1 MKDSFTL
8 TELPPTPYTDT
19 AAQSLSNLFIP
30 AQGQTKHYLDLKLM
44 PINLA
49 VFYTL
54 FSSTGAKYIT
64 SSGQE
69 VSTDASCTASKVGVP
84 VPGFPLGFFKNPNVV
99 TYYAVKGE
107 ANFIGLFNPFRDVP
121 IKLTAYAAAKP
132 FGARIGPML
141 FNPMSD
147 GTTLGARDDS
157 AKFRSG
163 GYISGFDISQ
173 LVRPDGTAIA
183 DPTKYEPGS
192 PVPLDM
198 PGVKFW
204 VNSPENKLG
213 GWLGDEKDIVF
224 SIPNLVYDYPSSDLS
239 SSKSSDKVPVIKPGA
254 GSEPNVG
261 LYNAAMF
268 RKFLANMPA
277 IGGAVSVEDV
287 DDAIL
292 NVRAATVYD
301 ANNYL
306 IPTPEIGANAQLQ
319 LDSFGVIASAPD
331 QDATYEMR
339 LYAPLYNATE
349 DTLYKTDGDI
359 SSQIGNYIDNQRMA
373 VVKYIQSMNRVAQSI
388 RNTKPG
394 DSMYVDAANLISDIN
409 FSASNT
415 DDERPSCF
423 SIAGRFAYLF
433 SGDESLLKNGD
444 STNPPCVK
452 DFKTSLMEYWIT
464 NKSAGNFDIY
474 ISKYRLKPE
483 VTENLFSAYRPGP
496 MQGANA
502 QGFWK
507 NTLTGVTDRSIRN
520 YYSTKFVPLKALGS
534 GGDNYYNENTAN
546 FPIMSEGNR
555 SLEGLNN
562 ITQKNFANPLNA
574 GIIGLDLTNVRQ

>member
-1 MKDSFTL
+1 
-8 TELPPTPYTDT
+8 
-19 AAQSLSNLFIP
+19 
-30 AQGQTKHYLDLKLM
+30 
-44 PINLA
+44 
-49 VFYTL
+49 
-54 FSSTGAKYIT
+54 
-64 SSGQE
+64 
-69 VSTDASCTASKVGVP
+69 
-84 VPGFPLGFFKNPNVV
+84 
-99 TYYAVKGE
+99 
-107 ANFIGLFNPFRDVP
+107 
-121 IKLTAYAAAKP
+121 
-132 FGARIGPML
+132 
-141 FNPMSD
+141 
-147 GTTLGARDDS
+147 
-157 AKFRSG
+157 
-163 GYISGFDISQ
+163 
-173 LVRPDGTAIA
+173 
-183 DPTKYEPGS
+183 
-192 PVPLDM
+192 
-198 PGVKFW
+198 
-204 VNSPENKLG
+204 
-213 GWLGDEKDIVF
+213 
-224 SIPNLVYDYPSSDLS
+224 
-239 SSKSSDKVPVIKPGA
+239 
-254 GSEPNVG
+254 
-261 LYNAAMF
+261 
-268 RKFLANMPA
+268 
-277 IGGAVSVEDV
+277 
-287 DDAIL
+287 
-292 NVRAATVYD
+292 
-301 ANNYL
+301 
-306 IPTPEIGANAQLQ
+306 
-319 LDSFGVIASAPD
+319 
-331 QDATYEMR
+331 
-339 LYAPLYNATE
+339 
-349 DTLYKTDGDI
+349 
-359 SSQIGNYIDNQRMA
+359 
-373 VVKYIQSMNRVAQSI
+373 
-388 RNTKPG
+388 
-394 DSMYVDAANLISDIN
+394 MYVDAANLISDIN